1 MDSRLSVRHP
11 RGRASGEQSATGTR
25 RPTMVGSTVGES
37 RRSYCADECHWRCR
51 VGVKSRH
58 YVLVSADGHAGA
70 DVLGYRPYLDRKWH
84 DEFDAWA
91 VDFHDGWE
99 VVDAESSDSGRVGA
113 ASYLDPI
120 NWDSAGRQAIIEAQG
135 IAAEVLFPN
144 TAPPFYPSGVITAP
158 GPRNA
163 EEYSRRWAG
172 VQAHNRWMADFCA
185 ECPGRRLGVAQVFVN
200 DIDDAV
206 EEVRWA
212 RRAGLAGVLLPGDH
226 LLALGNLYHPTLDP
240 LWATCVELDMPVHRH
255 GMIVGEAPGGSGGVG
270 GPALGVYEAAYL
282 TERALGQ
289 LILGGVLERF
299 PELKFVFTEIQSA
312 WTVREL
318 ARLERFLEVC
328 GQPGH
333 QVYDFVKPALGV
345 LTKSPREYF
354 EQNVWMGS
362 FLSTKDAQLRHQ
374 IGVDKIMWGADFPH
388 HEGTYPYT
396 LEALRANFGG
406 LPEPEVRMMTSLN
419 AAKVYGIDVDK
430 LQPVADRIGP
440 TVGQIARPLSPA
452 EYPDDTMCLSF
463 THPIAVTALGNRQ

>member
-1 MDSRLSVRHP
+1 
-11 RGRASGEQSATGTR
+11 
-25 RPTMVGSTVGES
+25 VGDNE
-37 RRSYCADECHWRCR
+37 RN
-51 VGVKSRH
+51 
-58 YVLVSADGHAGA
+58 YVLVSTDGHAGA
-70 DVLGYRPYLDRKWH
+70 DVLGYRPYLDSRWH

-91 VDFHDGWE
+91 ADFHDGWE
-99 VVDAESSDSGRVGA
+99 VVDAGSPDSSRVGA

-120 NWDSAGRQAIIEAQG
+120 NWDSPGRQATVEAQG

-158 GPRNA
+158 GPTN
-163 EEYSRRWAG
+163 EKEYARRWAG

-185 ECPGRRLGVAQVFVN
+185 DHPGRRFGIAQVFFN

-212 RRAGLAGVLLPGDH
+212 KSAGLAGVLLPGDH
-226 LLALGNLYHPTLDP
+226 LLALANLYHPALDP

-255 GMIVGEAPGGSGGVG
+255 GIIVGEAPGGSGGVG

-282 TERALGQ
+282 IQRALGQ

-299 PELKFVFTEIQSA
+299 PDLKFVFTEIQSA

-318 ARLERFLEVC
+318 AKLEMFLEVT
-328 GQPGH
+328 GQPGN
-333 QVYDFVKPALGV
+333 QVHDFVKPALGV

-354 EQNVWMGS
+354 DRNVWMGS
-362 FLSTKDAQLRHQ
+362 FLSPEDAQLRHQ
-374 IGVDKIMWGADFPH
+374 IGVDRIMWGADFPH
-388 HEGTYPYT
+388 HEGTFPYT

-406 LPEPEVRMMTSLN
+406 LPETEVRMMTSLN
-419 AAKVYGIDVDK
+419 AAKVYSIDLDK

-440 TVGQIARPLSPA
+440 TVGQIAQPLSAA
-452 EYPDDTMCLSF
+452 EYPDDTICFSF
-463 THPIAVTALGNRQ
+463 GHAVATTALSSTE